1 MLCSSLTLD
10 EDLFPLP
17 LRLLFEFFL
26 VFALELLSRNLAVS
40 VVTKERSQLLR
51 FTSSSSL

>member
-51 FTSSSSL
+51 LTSSSSL